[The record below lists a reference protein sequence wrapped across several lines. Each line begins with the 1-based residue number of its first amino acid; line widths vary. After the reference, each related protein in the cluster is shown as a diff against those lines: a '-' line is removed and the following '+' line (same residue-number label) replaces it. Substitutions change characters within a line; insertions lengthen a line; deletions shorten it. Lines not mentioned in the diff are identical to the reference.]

1 MGNRV
6 FCPWCLGARGFFIL
20 TINFKKMEL
29 THDKIQRIVSYIK
42 AKYPDENDIYFC
54 YSDLRDSIRHAFDQ
68 KFTFTV
74 SRKIINELDKKG
86 VIIPVKIGWGNKVIC
101 WQLKE

>member
-1 MGNRV
+1 
-6 FCPWCLGARGFFIL
+6 
-20 TINFKKMEL
+20 MEL
-29 THDKIQRIVSYIK
+29 AHDKIHRIVSYIK
-42 AKYPDENDIYFC
+42 AKYPDENDSYFC
-54 YSDLRDSIRHAFDQ
+54 YFDLRDAIRYAFDQ